1 MGSRRPGRTSIFNE
15 RNEIVEG
22 PYGDSILLNEIHRF
36 FPALIYDYRQFRH
49 VYDVFEYVDY
59 QMDYHFNTYSRN
71 RREYLRQPQHVYR
84 RPNTTPRQSRPIN
97 PHPIPPRRSQTVWGG
112 APVVQQSTYP
122 LATNDFITT
131 LLASYMMNPIT
142 IPGFADPVVVRPTE
156 AQIDAATVLN
166 TVTIQLETPCAVC
179 QDTMNVQ
186 QMTRTINTCRHTFHT
201 TCIDTWFQRNVHCPI
216 CRHDIR
222 ITH

>member
-22 PYGDSILLNEIHRF
+22 PYGDSVLLNEIHRL

-71 RREYLRQPQHVYR
+71 RREYLRQPQQGYR

-97 PHPIPPRRSQTVWGG
+97 PRPIPPRRSQTVWGG
-112 APVVQQSTYP
+112 VPVVQQSTYP
-122 LATNDFITT
+122 LATNDFITN

-142 IPGFADPVVVRPTE
+142 IPGFADPVLVRPTE
-156 AQIDAATVLN
+156 AQIDNGTVLN
-166 TVTIQLETPCAVC
+166 TLTLQLETSCAVC
-179 QDTMNVQ
+179 QDTMNAGQ
-186 QMTRTINTCRHTFHT
+186 QTRTINACRHTFHV